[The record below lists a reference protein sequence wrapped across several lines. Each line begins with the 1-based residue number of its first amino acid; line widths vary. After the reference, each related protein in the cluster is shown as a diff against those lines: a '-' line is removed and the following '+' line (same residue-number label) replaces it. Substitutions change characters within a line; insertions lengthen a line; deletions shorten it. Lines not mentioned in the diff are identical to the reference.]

1 MKSDLVDIAVTL
13 HHETA
18 GARGAWLV
26 SRDGKRQNAK
36 WIPKALAQI
45 EVRGMSATLTL
56 SRRLAA
62 DKGLA

>member
-1 MKSDLVDIAVTL
+1 MKSDLIDITVTL

-36 WIPKALAQI
+36 WIPKALAQM
-45 EVRGMSATLTL
+45 EVRGTVATLKL
-56 SRRLAA
+56 SQRLAQ